1 LTSGAGPKFHSVRL
15 LRARTIHGVDVMPS
29 LQCKRTDNQIRDSIS
44 QLVQL
49 RRQMLRFARSLPPG
63 PERNERQQIAC
74 GRYGE
79 VKNLQN
85 KNRGADRPQ
94 ASIFLSASVCRNL
107 SWPNREIDKMSDE
120 SATGEER
127 TERKR
132 RLTRGPTEL
141 RQGRLDQPRKERFR

>member
-1 LTSGAGPKFHSVRL
+1 
-15 LRARTIHGVDVMPS
+15 MPS
-29 LQCKRTDNQIRDSIS
+29 LQCKRTDNQIRYSIS

-63 PERNERQQIAC
+63 PERNERRQIASSLRSLVRNR
-74 GRYGE
+74 GESADVYGE

>member
-1 LTSGAGPKFHSVRL
+1 MNADKSRL
-15 LRARTIHGVDVMPS
+15 PCVASLETGGETADV
-29 LQCKRTDNQIRDSIS
+29 
-44 QLVQL
+44 
-49 RRQMLRFARSLPPG
+49 
-63 PERNERQQIAC
+63 
-74 GRYGE
+74 YGE

-94 ASIFLSASVCRNL
+94 ASVCRNL

-120 SATGEER
+120 SATGVER

-141 RQGRLDQPRKERFR
+141 RQGRFDQPRRGRFR